1 MSADKKIL
9 LADEKETKKFAA
21 KLAEDLKKG
30 DVVELVGDLGS
41 GKTFFARA
49 LAVALGAEKVSS
61 PSFVIK
67 NEYTGKSLNILH
79 FDLYRL
85 NELTA
90 IKEELAEDLSSDS
103 LVIIEWG
110 DSARGIL
117 PDDRYKIHFSVTGE
131 NSREL
136 TINDY
141 PKH

>member
-1 MSADKKIL
+1 MSTDKKIEIK
-9 LADEKETKKFAA
+9 DEEAMKEFAA
-21 KLAEDLKKG
+21 EFSQDLKKG

-49 LAVALGAEKVSS
+49 LAEALGAEKVSS

-67 NEYTGKSLNILH
+67 NEYFGNKLRILH

-85 NELTA
+85 TELGH
-90 IKEELAEDLSSDS
+90 IKDELAEDLSSDS

-110 DSARGIL
+110 DSAKGIL
-117 PDDRYKIHFSVTGE
+117 PSDRYKIYFKVTGE

-136 TINDY
+136 TVNDY
-141 PKH
+141 S